1 VAIQQKLGLQ
11 TRLSQRLILTP
22 SLQQAIKLLPL
33 TTLELAEVLEQEVME
48 NPLLEEV
55 PSQDTVVGDEIAQ
68 EEAKEEAE
76 RTDPLKEIDVE
87 KFFEDYLDDGRERRV
102 RSSEIPEMP
111 PIENT
116 LTETPDLYDHLLWQ
130 LHMSAS
136 DELTREI
143 GEAIIQNLDEDG
155 MLRASVEEIANMGPF
170 PVEEVE
176 KALAVVQGLDPSG
189 VAARDLT
196 ECLRLQLKHLGLE
209 GSPTDV
215 MVRDHIKQLQ
225 THQYPEI
232 GRQMGL
238 TPDEVSHHLEIIR
251 RLDPKPGMKYC
262 PDRSTY
268 VIPDV
273 FVVKEG
279 DDFKI
284 LLNDDGLPKLRI
296 SPTYK
301 RMLDVKEPGSEET
314 RNYVKDKLRSALWL
328 LKSVDQRQR
337 TIYKVADSI
346 VKHQRGF
353 LENGIAHLR
362 PLVLRD
368 VANDIGMHES
378 TVSRVVANK
387 YMHTPRGVY
396 ELRFF
401 FHSGITSSMGE
412 AISSV
417 TIKDKI
423 RKMIEGEDTAR
434 PLSDS
439 RIAELLGADGLPLA
453 RRTVA
458 KYREELRIP
467 PSNLRKSVH

>member
-1 VAIQQKLGLQ
+1 VAIQQKLGLSQ
-11 TRLSQRLILTP
+11 RLSQRLILTP

-55 PSQDTVVGDEIAQ
+55 PAQ
-68 EEAKEEAE
+68 ELSGEEPEPEEPKEEPE
-76 RTDPLKEIDVE
+76 KVDPLKDIDVE
-87 KFFEDYLDDGRERRV
+87 KFFEDYLDDGDQRRT
-102 RSSEIPEMP
+102 RSAEIPELP

-130 LHMSAS
+130 LHMSVS
-136 DELTREI
+136 DELTLEI
-143 GEAIIQNLDEDG
+143 GDAIVQNVDEDG
-155 MLRASVEEIANMGPF
+155 MLQASLEEIANLGPY

-176 KALAVVQGLDPSG
+176 KALKLVQSLDPPG

-196 ECLRLQLKHLGLE
+196 ECLRLQLKLLGLE
-209 GSPTDV
+209 NSPTDV
-215 MVRDHIKQLQ
+215 MVRDYMKQLQ
-225 THQYPEI
+225 SHQYAEI
-232 GRQMGL
+232 SKHMGL
-238 TPDEVSHHLEIIR
+238 TPEEVSHHLEIIR

-279 DDFKI
+279 DEYKI
-284 LLNDDGLPKLRI
+284 ILNDDGLPKLRI
-296 SPTYK
+296 SPTYR
-301 RMLDVKEPGSEET
+301 RMLDGKESNSEET
-314 RNYVKDKLRSALWL
+314 RNYVKEKLRSALWL

-346 VKHQRGF
+346 VRHQRGF
-353 LENGIAHLR
+353 LDQGIAHLR

-368 VANDIGMHES
+368 VATDIGMHES

-401 FHSGITSSMGE
+401 FHSGITSTMGE
-412 AISSV
+412 AVSSV

-423 RKMIEGEDTAR
+423 RKMIDGEDTSR

-439 RIAELLGADGLPLA
+439 RIAELLGAGGLPLA

>member
-1 VAIQQKLGLQ
+1 MAIQQKLGLS

-55 PSQDTVVGDEIAQ
+55 PQ
-68 EEAKEEAE
+68 EQLSVEGLAEQEAKEKAD
-76 RTDPLKEIDVE
+76 RDDPLKEIDVE
-87 KFFEDYLDDGRERRV
+87 KFFEDYMDDGDHRRT
-102 RSSEIPEMP
+102 RSAEVPELP

-116 LTETPDLYDHLLWQ
+116 LTEQPDLYDHLMWQ
-130 LHMSAS
+130 LHMSVS
-136 DELTREI
+136 DELLLEI
-143 GEAIIQNLDEDG
+143 GDAIIQNLDEDG
-155 MLRASVEEIANMGPF
+155 MLRATVEEIANLGPY
-170 PVEEVE
+170 PLEEVE
-176 KALAVVQGLDPSG
+176 KALRVVQGLDPAG

-196 ECLRLQLKHLGLE
+196 ECLRLQLQNLGLE
-209 GSPTDV
+209 GSPPDV
-215 MVRDHIKQLQ
+215 MVRDFMKQLQ
-225 THQYPEI
+225 SHQYADI
-232 GRQMGL
+232 GKQMGL
-238 TPDEVSHHLEIIR
+238 LPEEVAHHVEIIK
-251 RLDPKPGMKYC
+251 RLDPRPGLKYS
-262 PDRSTY
+262 PERSTY
-268 VIPDV
+268 IIPDV
-273 FVVKEG
+273 FVVKDADEY
-279 DDFKI
+279 KI
-284 LLNDDGLPKLRI
+284 ILNDDGLPKLRI
-296 SPTYK
+296 SPTYR
-301 RMLDVKEPGSEET
+301 RMLDNKEPGSEET
-314 RNYVKDKLRSALWL
+314 RNYVKEKLRSALWL

-337 TIYKVADSI
+337 TIYKVSESI
-346 VKHQRGF
+346 VRHQRGF
-353 LENGIAHLR
+353 LDHGIAHLR

-368 VANDIGMHES
+368 VATDIGMHES

-401 FHSGITSSMGE
+401 FHSGITSDMGE
-412 AISSV
+412 AVSSV

-423 RKMIEGEDTAR
+423 RKMIEGEDASR

-439 RIAELLGADGLPLA
+439 RIAELLGREGLPLA